1 MSLPL
6 KPKRLIQN
14 GLVAHYA
21 PIKQRNLLKW
31 SEDFSNAVWAK
42 SVNGTGSAPVVTSN
56 YAVSPDGT
64 NTASRIQLN
73 KGIGNTTSDLSY
85 VDQLLVN
92 FTNPHSITNSVWLKS
107 NDSNNYIVALREGTS
122 TTLKL
127 ITITS
132 TWQRFF
138 LNVTHSS
145 TTASLQIMLRG
156 TYGTSNSADILVW
169 GAQLE
174 LGTSATTYQKT
185 TDLQTVWNQKQENM
199 SVTNIVQNGNFASG
213 TSGWSAAGV
222 TATVTI
228 NNGTLNITGSGTST
242 TVVAEQVQI
251 NSITPLIGH
260 KVYGKIRFRVTNSNC
275 TNIGYQIDGSSGG
288 TNNYFVNVTNPV
300 QNNWYQSSGIAT
312 VGSDFTGNV
321 RLVLLHIYADAAT
334 ANGKVM
340 EVQQVLVID
349 LTSLFGAGNE
359 PTTQQCDEMFS
370 WFDGSIRMNL
380 NRYNGMLGS
389 TSAVDNNDPY
399 FDGQGLSFL
408 TDDYVNIGNSSTFN
422 VVNNDFTL
430 FVVCKPTTTNLEAI
444 IGKNTFVTH
453 GWGIYQN
460 AGKFNYLIRGMS
472 AGKFVSA
479 NSTYS
484 VNNNYLVVGRRM
496 SNVINLFI
504 NRNKQTAE
512 ATIEE
517 TVDNSSLNFLIGK
530 PANSDNYRFNGNVAF
545 ALMYNRALTD
555 AEINQNYHVI
565 KQECARLGVMLP

>member
-1 MSLPL
+1 MALPL

-21 PIKQRNLLKW
+21 PIRQRNLLKW
-31 SEDFSNAVWAK
+31 SEDFSNAVWSK
-42 SVNGTGSAPVVTSN
+42 LNCTVTN
-56 YAVSPDGT
+56 NNEIAPDGT
-64 NTASRIQLN
+64 LTADKIEKTSTDAYITQQMALN
-73 KGIGNTTSDLSY
+73 GDNIFSIWLKGIVG
-85 VDQLLVN
+85 
-92 FTNPHSITNSVWLKS
+92 
-107 NDSNNYIVALREGTS
+107 E
-122 TTLKL
+122 
-127 ITITS
+127 
-132 TWQRFF
+132 
-138 LNVTHSS
+138 
-145 TTASLQIMLRG
+145 TTALYIRLAASPYSVYGLKQITFTDSEWHRYYVSANIPNVVCNMRVLLQG
-156 TYGTSNSADILVW
+156 ATGNATVVYAW

-174 LGTSATTYQKT
+174 LSPSATTYQRT